1 MRDLY
6 KTVELAETAK
16 YLHMLGYTE
25 DFRIGDVKARK
36 EARKK
41 NTERLLREA
50 SKDD

>member
-6 KTVELAETAK
+6 KTAELAETAK
-16 YLHMLGYTE
+16 HLHMHGYTE
-25 DFRIGDVKARK
+25 DFRIGDVKSRK
-36 EARKK
+36 EVRKK